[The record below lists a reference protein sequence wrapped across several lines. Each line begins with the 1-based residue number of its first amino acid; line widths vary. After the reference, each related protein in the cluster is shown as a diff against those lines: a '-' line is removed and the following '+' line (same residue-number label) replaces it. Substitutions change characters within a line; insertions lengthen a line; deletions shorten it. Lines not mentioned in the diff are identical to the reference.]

1 MGRIKMR
8 YSEIS
13 LDEALRKILVFNPI
27 KIYYIRK
34 LIWDDTLDVEN
45 WIPLDESINILKK
58 LCLDYNKII
67 ITDIKIKIVE
77 FHHSVIYLKGIYN
90 K

>member
-1 MGRIKMR
+1 MGKIKIKR
-8 YSEIS
+8 SEIG

-27 KIYYIRK
+27 KIYYNRK
-34 LIWDDTLDVEN
+34 LIWDDTLDIKN
-45 WIPLDESINILKK
+45 WISLDRSINIFKK
-58 LCLDYNKII
+58 LHYNKII

-77 FHHSVIYLKGIYN
+77 FHHSIIYLKGACD

>member
-1 MGRIKMR
+1 MGRIKIKR
-8 YSEIS
+8 SEIS

-27 KIYYIRK
+27 KIYYNRK

-45 WIPLDESINILKK
+45 WVPLDESINILKK
-58 LCLDYNKII
+58 LCLHYNKII

-77 FHHSVIYLKGIYN
+77 FHHSVIYLKGE
-90 K
+90 